1 MKIAL
6 LSLLLSLFSLYSFA
20 QNADVSKDSSSKY
33 FDSLISKYEA
43 EGLNFYKKGI
53 FVTAILRYEKAY
65 SLIDSLF
72 KSRNKFSDEI
82 DLYVTD
88 CNIALCYDKRRLF
101 PKAFKHLDE
110 DALWKQ
116 PSPKEQFRQICLL
129 AYLQFVMADTYV
141 QMRQKDKAME
151 YYGVGIGN
159 LEQIHYSPKGTLRY
173 KYGIKEYSFSSV
185 CRTMGDMHKAV
196 GDTVLANKYYSKM
209 PKVK

>member
-1 MKIAL
+1 MKIVFL
-6 LSLLLSLFSLYSFA
+6 YFILSLFSLFSSA
-20 QNADVSKDSSSKY
+20 QTTDLSKDSSSKY
-33 FDSLISKYEA
+33 FDSLVSKYEA
-43 EGLNFYKKGI
+43 EGLSFYKKGI
-53 FVTAILRYEKAY
+53 YGTAVLRYEKAY
-65 SLIDSLF
+65 SLIDSLY

-88 CNIALCYDKRRLF
+88 CNIAVCYDKRKLF

-141 QMRQKDKAME
+141 QMRQKEKAME

-159 LEQIHYSPKGTLRY
+159 LEQIHYSPKGTLHY
-173 KYGIKEYSFSSV
+173 KFGIKEYSFSSV
-185 CRTMGDMHKAV
+185 CRTMGDMHSAT
-196 GDTVLANKYYSKM
+196 GDTVLANKYYHKI